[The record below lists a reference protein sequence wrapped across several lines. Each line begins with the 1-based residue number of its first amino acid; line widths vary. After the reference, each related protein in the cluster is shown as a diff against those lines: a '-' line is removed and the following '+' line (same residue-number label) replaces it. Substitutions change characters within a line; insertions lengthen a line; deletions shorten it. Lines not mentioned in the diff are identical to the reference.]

1 MLAVADELR
10 SIAEMESP
18 ERELAQ
24 RLSGGEAALLPAL
37 ESYLKCGI
45 TLINEVHVTF
55 NLR

>member
-10 SIAEMESP
+10 SIAEMETP

-24 RLSGGEAALLPAL
+24 QLSGGEAALLPAL

-45 TLINEVHVTF
+45 TLIDDVHVTF